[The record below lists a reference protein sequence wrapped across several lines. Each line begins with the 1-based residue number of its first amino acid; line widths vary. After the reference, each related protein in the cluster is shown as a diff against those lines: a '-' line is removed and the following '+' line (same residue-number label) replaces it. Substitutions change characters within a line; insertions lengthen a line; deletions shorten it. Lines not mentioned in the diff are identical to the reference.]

1 MNTRSSSIL
10 MLTFE
15 ILVFIGVLI
24 LTTSVAQAFAKSETV
39 TKNNAAEDIRQ
50 MVYVL
55 AGVPGE
61 ALVEYPK
68 DMSKFNFILRRE
80 SIIVFEKDEPDT
92 IRLERKFILPDGYT
106 AEGVVELKSRLCLEK
121 KENKI
126 LLRECS

>member
-50 MVYVL
+50 MTYVL
-55 AGVPGE
+55 VGVPGE

-80 SIIVFEKDEPDT
+80 SIIVFEKDEPNT

-106 AEGVVELKSRLCLEK
+106 AEGTLELKSRLCLEK